1 MDVGKKFNG
10 VSSSDMGVLYPLLPF
25 GLSSPVPKRL
35 YSSHHAGLTF
45 RLIKKFVSCTSII
58 KRRNALTENPARLP
72 QLKIK
77 DFKLGTPMRRNDAI
91 DTSRNNRWTFGS
103 ALAHYARV
111 YLMLRQR
118 SALTFRAA
126 AFKRRQAA
134 CERLAEQRVVPSSN
148 EKVVNQARS
157 ERVNVGIRV
166 LYSVLERV

>member
-1 MDVGKKFNG
+1 
-10 VSSSDMGVLYPLLPF
+10 MGVLYPLLPF
-25 GLSSPVPKRL
+25 GLSSPVPKGL

-45 RLIKKFVSCTSII
+45 RLLKKFVSCTHII
-58 KRRNALTENPARLP
+58 KRRTALTENPARLP

-111 YLMLRQR
+111 YLMLRRR

-126 AFKRRQAA
+126 AFKRRL
-134 CERLAEQRVVPSSN
+134 CRL
-148 EKVVNQARS
+148 
-157 ERVNVGIRV
+157 
-166 LYSVLERV
+166 